1 MGKNAAYAAQYAEEA
16 KEQMRMYGIPASVI
30 LAQAILESSNGQ
42 SQLSRECNNHF
53 GIKATASWLKNGGE
67 YGVYTDDRPNEK
79 FCKYKSVGDSYEHH
93 SQFLKQNKR
102 YAQCFTLSPDD
113 YKGWTKGI
121 ERAGYATGGGYAAS
135 LQRIIEANGLDKYDS
150 EVMAEMRA
158 EGRSFGVENNPRRE
172 MPAAHVPQSAGY
184 SFPVER
190 EEFLF
195 ITSPFG
201 NRQDPMDATKQQMHK
216 GIDIKTNHEAV
227 LATENGGKVVAVYTD
242 DRPNEKFCKYKSV
255 GDSYEHHSQFLKQN
269 KRYAQCFTLS
279 PDDYKGWTKGIERA
293 GYATGGGY
301 AASLQR
307 IIEANGLDKYDSE
320 VMAEMRAEGRSFGV
334 ENNPRREM
342 PAAHVPQSAGYS
354 FPVEREE
361 FLFITSPFGNR
372 QDPMDATKQQMHK
385 GIDIKT
391 NHEAVLATE
400 NGGKVVAVNHNANTA
415 GGKSVTVEYS
425 REDGSKVQCS
435 YLHLSDIAV
444 KVGDVVNASQKLGVS
459 GNTGTRTTGE
469 HLHFGVKSV
478 SADGSKR
485 DMDPA
490 AYLAEIGQ
498 KGNIKLQALHNGN
511 DLLAKYKS
519 NAPQE
524 QKVSSEDWMKKILS
538 SEDSGVG
545 ISGTNDPILD
555 MAMTTFMSLMMLAAQ
570 IDSNDEERQKGLISA
585 MAANRLVDLTSLV
598 PGMRQCTI
606 TVGEN
611 GKTVLHAE
619 SGTVK
624 IDRELTSS
632 EMNRLSLILGNAN
645 LSEESKRTKIAGMVT
660 GIVATQ
666 QASQNFEQGMEAE
679 SQQQNLQRK

>member
-227 LATENGGKVVAVYTD
+227 LATENGGKVVAV
-242 DRPNEKFCKYKSV
+242 
-255 GDSYEHHSQFLKQN
+255 
-269 KRYAQCFTLS
+269 
-279 PDDYKGWTKGIERA
+279 
-293 GYATGGGY
+293 
-301 AASLQR
+301 
-307 IIEANGLDKYDSE
+307 
-320 VMAEMRAEGRSFGV
+320 
-334 ENNPRREM
+334 
-342 PAAHVPQSAGYS
+342 
-354 FPVEREE
+354 
-361 FLFITSPFGNR
+361 
-372 QDPMDATKQQMHK
+372 
-385 GIDIKT
+385 
-391 NHEAVLATE
+391 
-400 NGGKVVAVNHNANTA
+400 NHNANTA

-469 HLHFGVKSV
+469 HLHFGVKNI
-478 SADGSKR
+478 SADGKVR
-485 DMDPA
+485 DVDPA
-490 AYLAEIGQ
+490 SYLADIAQ
-498 KGNIKLQALHNGN
+498 KGNLKQQALYNGH
-511 DLLAKYKS
+511 DLLAKYRD
-519 NAPQE
+519 N
-524 QKVSSEDWMKKILS
+524 SSGVDTSLSPDDWMKKLLS
-538 SEDSGVG
+538 SEDASTGL
-545 ISGTNDPILD
+545 SNADPI
-555 MAMTTFMSLMMLAAQ
+555 MRMVTTMYGSLLALAVQIDNKSEEEQKAQ
-570 IDSNDEERQKGLISA
+570 ISEAVSKRQ
-585 MAANRLVDLTSLV
+585 VDLKPLLPTMKECVLS
-598 PGMRQCTI
+598 
-606 TVGEN
+606 VGEN
-611 GKTVLHAE
+611 GKAVLQADN
-619 SGTVK
+619 GTTKVA
-624 IDRELTSS
+624 RELTNAEFS
-632 EMNRLSLILGNAN
+632 RLSQVLGDTN
-645 LSEESKRTKIAGMVT
+645 LSNEAKKMRIAGMVST
-660 GIVATQ
+660 IVLTQ
-666 QASQNFEQGMEAE
+666 QASQNYEQVMEQQE
-679 SQQQNLQRK
+679 GQSQSIQRK

>member
-67 YGVYTDDRPNEK
+67 YG
-79 FCKYKSVGDSYEHH
+79 
-93 SQFLKQNKR
+93 
-102 YAQCFTLSPDD
+102 
-113 YKGWTKGI
+113 
-121 ERAGYATGGGYAAS
+121 
-135 LQRIIEANGLDKYDS
+135 
-150 EVMAEMRA
+150 
-158 EGRSFGVENNPRRE
+158 
-172 MPAAHVPQSAGY
+172 
-184 SFPVER
+184 
-190 EEFLF
+190 
-195 ITSPFG
+195 
-201 NRQDPMDATKQQMHK
+201 
-216 GIDIKTNHEAV
+216 
-227 LATENGGKVVAVYTD
+227 VYTD

-490 AYLAEIGQ
+490 AYLAEIAQ
-498 KGNIKLQALHNGN
+498 KGNIQVQALRNGK
-511 DLLAKYKS
+511 DLIAQYKVEGGQGVGTDNS
-519 NAPQE
+519 NTIDTSISPD
-524 QKVSSEDWMKKILS
+524 DWMKKLLS

-545 ISGTNDPILD
+545 LGNSVDPIMD
-555 MAMTTFMSLMMLAAQ
+555 MAVTMFTSLMALAVQ
-570 IDSNDEERQKGLISA
+570 IDNKSEEDKMQ
-585 MAANRLVDLTSLV
+585 AATDAAINKSIDLTSLLPNLKV
-598 PGMRQCTI
+598 CNIML
-606 TVGEN
+606 N
-611 GKTVLHAE
+611 DGKPLLQVNN
-619 SGTVK
+619 GTVSFTH
-624 IDRELTSS
+624 ELTNA
-632 EMNRLSLILGNAN
+632 ELTRIQQALGNAN
-645 LSEESKRTKIAGMVT
+645 LSDAEKQRSIASVVN
-660 GIVATQ
+660 GIVVSQ
-666 QASQNFEQGMEAE
+666 QMSQNYQQGVEAQQ
-679 SQQQNLQRK
+679 SQHEAVQRK

>member
-1 MGKNAAYAAQYAEEA
+1 MGKNAEYAAQYAEEA
-16 KEQMRMYGIPASVI
+16 KAQMRRYGIPASVI

-42 SQLSRECNNHF
+42 SELSRECNNHF

-67 YGVYTDDRPNEK
+67 YALYTDDKPNEK

-93 SQFLKQNKR
+93 SQFLKENRR
-102 YAQCFTLSPDD
+102 YAQCFKLSPDD

-135 LQRIIEANGLDKYDS
+135 LQRIIEANGLDRYDR

-158 EGRSFGVENNPRRE
+158 EGKSFGVENNPRSE
-172 MPAAHVPQSAGY
+172 MTMDSFSHSAEY

-227 LATENGGKVVAVYTD
+227 LATENGGKVV
-242 DRPNEKFCKYKSV
+242 S
-255 GDSYEHHSQFLKQN
+255 
-269 KRYAQCFTLS
+269 
-279 PDDYKGWTKGIERA
+279 
-293 GYATGGGY
+293 
-301 AASLQR
+301 
-307 IIEANGLDKYDSE
+307 
-320 VMAEMRAEGRSFGV
+320 
-334 ENNPRREM
+334 
-342 PAAHVPQSAGYS
+342 
-354 FPVEREE
+354 
-361 FLFITSPFGNR
+361 
-372 QDPMDATKQQMHK
+372 
-385 GIDIKT
+385 
-391 NHEAVLATE
+391 
-400 NGGKVVAVNHNANTA
+400 VNHNANTA
-415 GGKSVTVEYS
+415 GGKSVIVEYN

-435 YLHLSDIAV
+435 YLHLSDISV
-444 KVGDVVNASQKLGVS
+444 KAGDVVNAGQKLGVS

-469 HLHFGVKSV
+469 HLHFGVRTI
-478 SADGSKR
+478 ANDGTKR
-485 DMDPA
+485 DMEPV

-498 KGNIKLQALHNGN
+498 KGNIRLQALYNGN
-511 DLLAKYKS
+511 DLLVKYKS
-519 NAPQE
+519 DAPQE
-524 QKVSSEDWMKKILS
+524 QKTSSEEWMKKLLS

-570 IDSNDEERQKGLISA
+570 IDSKDEERQKELIST

-598 PGMRQCTI
+598 PGMRQCTF

-632 EMNRLSLILGNAN
+632 EMNHLSLILGNTN
-645 LSEESKRTKIAGMVT
+645 LSEESKRMRIAGMVT

-679 SQQQNLQRK
+679 SQQQNLQRR